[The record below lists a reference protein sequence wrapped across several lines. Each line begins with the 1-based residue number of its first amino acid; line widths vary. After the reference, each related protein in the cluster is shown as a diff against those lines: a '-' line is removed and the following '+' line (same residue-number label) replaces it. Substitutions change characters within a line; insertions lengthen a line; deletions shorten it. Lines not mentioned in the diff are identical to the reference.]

1 MAYDALANA
10 EKNSQGVY
18 RLVQLKHTRVTFA
31 QEAEFANFRRFP
43 KAAVQP
49 KDSECRVSA

>member
-1 MAYDALANA
+1 MTNVVMTTDGGN
-10 EKNSQGVY
+10 
-18 RLVQLKHTRVTFA
+18 A